1 MRVPY
6 VEEYNNEHY
15 ILFEAGGSNIRRL
28 VRRDS
33 AQWHA
38 LHRHGYPRTKLEN
51 HSASFVSAKFL
62 LDKKCTHSDSHSRNS
77 RSLEDGAR
85 YFEVDRLG
93 SV

>member
-6 VEEYNNEHY
+6 VEEYSNKHY
-15 ILFEAGGSNIRRL
+15 IVLEADGSNIRRL

-38 LHRHGYPRTKLEN
+38 LQRHEYPRTKLGN
-51 HSASFVSAKFL
+51 HSASFMSAKFL
-62 LDKKCTHSDSHSRNS
+62 LDKKCTYSDSHSRNS
-77 RSLEDGAR
+77 RSLVDGAR